1 MPQPSKDVGEDVNAL
16 QGIMSDHKS
25 KVTANAKLAAEFLKL
40 KEYLTRRSHY
50 TLSDRLQVY
59 KNILSEVEV
68 LSSEQQRIVDES
80 PMIPRLEQQET
91 LYLEENHTLR
101 GTLERF
107 RKAYLN

>member
-1 MPQPSKDVGEDVNAL
+1 MPQPYKDVGEDVNAL

-25 KVTANAKLAAEFLKL
+25 KITANAKLAAEFLKL

-50 TLSDRLQVY
+50 TLSDRLQLY
-59 KNILSEVEV
+59 KNLLSKAEL
-68 LSSEQQRIVDES
+68 LSSEQQRIIDAT
-80 PMIPRLEQQET
+80 PMIPRLEPQET

-107 RKAYLN
+107 RKACLH